1 MSKSQKKLEA
11 RVARKSPR
19 INQFQ
24 GDAPLQSGAKLN
36 KNFLKSRPQ
45 KKNEMFIE
53 DVYEKSQSAKDV
65 VRGST
70 GLVYDTRMVNHRCL
84 WYPTHQEC
92 PDRFMK
98 TLDRCEELGLVE
110 RCQRVDVREATETE
124 LLTCHS
130 QAHIDQLKE
139 TNNNHDVDQ
148 MERFASKFDA
158 IYIHPETFKL
168 ALLSAGC
175 TIQLV
180 HEVCSG
186 TVQNGMAIVR
196 PPGHH
201 AMHNEFC
208 GYCYFN
214 NVALAARHALD
225 NLGLHRILI
234 VDWDVHH
241 GQATQ
246 QMFYNDPRVVYFSIH
261 RYEHGEFW
269 PNLRE
274 SDYDYVGEGQ
284 GAGYNF
290 NVPLNAVGMGDA
302 DYLAIF
308 HQLLLPMASEFQPEL
323 VIVSAG
329 YDAAVG
335 CPEGEM
341 AVTPAC
347 YAHLVSSLMAL
358 ASGKVAVIL
367 EGGYCIRSLAEGAAL
382 TLRALLGDP
391 CPNLPPLS
399 APCPSIQTS
408 ILNCIY
414 SHRQFWQCFQWQG
427 SYSTVDRDPE
437 SESQHWPEVHFRYN
451 GPARMEV
458 YPTRDT
464 CPIQSQATV
473 DHINHTL
480 EHLMAET
487 KLFKTKHDV
496 CFVYDAL
503 MMEHK
508 NLKDTSHPERP
519 NRILRIFEKHLEFNL
534 HNRLLMLQSRS
545 ASREELLLVHEA
557 DYLREMEELCAS
569 TEQMTDDVKHQHY
582 ILEKKNSV
590 YVHPKS
596 YKCASLAAGCLLK
609 VVDSVLQGESKSGV
623 ALIRPPGHHAES
635 YEACGFCVFN
645 NVSVAAK
652 YAIKNYGLK
661 RILILDWDVHHGNG
675 TQRIFLSDPQVLYI
689 SIHRYDHGTFFP
701 CSEDAAATVIG
712 SGAGTG
718 FNVNIPWNQKGMGNT
733 EYVAAFHQLVL
744 PIAYQFAPELVLV
757 SAGFDAAVGDPLGG
771 CKVSP
776 EAYGLMTSWLAP
788 LAMGRVILCLE
799 GGYNLTSISHAMT
812 MCTKALLGDPVP
824 PVDLHL
830 PIKASAATDLKTALT
845 VQTKYWP
852 ALCFNK
858 TFPKEDVL
866 GAVKIKETV
875 PATNDTELADR
886 LAVPDMNIDK
896 KEKEND
902 LHDLELKFSSV
913 MSISEDQRANEET
926 LNPNSSGH
934 DTLVKQVPNEEEQ
947 QPSSS
952 TCRDEAPQPGSSQSS
967 STSGDKKQMLITT
980 TLDTILTE
988 LGMDEGFAVHPRHD
1002 CPHLPAVTAV
1012 PATGIN
1018 ITSPCSDCTPDSA
1031 TQENWICLTC
1041 YSVRCGR
1048 VVKEHM
1054 LFHSAEFSHPI
1065 VLGFQDLSVWC
1076 YLCESYIESPVL
1088 YEAKN
1093 AAYTSKFGETM
1104 PNIYSK

>member
-19 INQFQ
+19 INQEV
-24 GDAPLQSGAKLN
+24 APLESRGKQNQNLQ
-36 KNFLKSRPQ
+36 KSKPQ
-45 KKNEMFIE
+45 RKNEMFIE
-53 DVYEKSQSAKDV
+53 DVYEKSQSAKDMI
-65 VRGST
+65 RGST
-70 GLVYDTRMVNHRCL
+70 GLVYDTRMVKHRCL
-84 WYPTHQEC
+84 WYPAHLEC

-98 TLDRCEELGLVE
+98 TLDRCEELGLVK
-110 RCQRVDVREATETE
+110 RCQPVDVREATETE
-124 LLTCHS
+124 LLTCHT
-130 QAHIDQLKE
+130 QAHIDRLRE

-148 MERFASKFDA
+148 MEQLASKFDA
-158 IYIHPETFKL
+158 IYIHPETFNL

-225 NLGLHRILI
+225 NLGLRRILI

-246 QMFYNDPRVVYFSIH
+246 QMFYDDPRVVYFSIH

-274 SDYDYVGEGQ
+274 SEYDYVGEGQ

-290 NVPLNAVGMGDA
+290 NVPLNAVGMADA

-323 VIVSAG
+323 VIISAG

-347 YAHLVSSLMAL
+347 YAHLISSLMAL

-367 EGGYCIRSLAEGAAL
+367 EGGYCLRSLAEGAAL

-399 APCPSIQTS
+399 APCPSIQTT

-427 SYSTVDRDPE
+427 SYLAADRDPE
-437 SESQHWPEVHFRYN
+437 SEGQHWPEVHFRYS
-451 GPARMEV
+451 GPAHLEV

-464 CPIQSQATV
+464 CPVQSQDTV
-473 DHINHTL
+473 DHINRTL
-480 EHLMAET
+480 DHLIAET

-519 NRILRIFEKHLEFNL
+519 TRILRIFEKHLEFNL
-534 HNRLLMLQSRS
+534 HNRLFMLQSRS
-545 ASREELLLVHEA
+545 ASREELLLVHKAE
-557 DYLREMEELCAS
+557 YLKEMEELCAS

-582 ILEKKNSV
+582 VLEKKNSV

-596 YKCASLAAGCLLK
+596 YKCASLAAGCLLQ

-675 TQRIFLSDPQVLYI
+675 TQRIFLSDPQVLYM

-701 CSEDAAATVIG
+701 CSEDAAATVVG
-712 SGAGTG
+712 SGAGMG
-718 FNVNIPWNQKGMGNT
+718 FNVNIPWNQETIVFHVTEHDITILIVCGPTFERLDSHLSSSLQQAFISGIYGPSIGFTMQFGSQSKQLVPLSGIFVGIGNFLGGAGQFMWSNRIHKITYCRSWLMLLAFISGCSAYIIVFFNIPDKAVFGNT
-733 EYVAAFHQLVL
+733 YDHATIESSKCLAVL
-744 PIAYQFAPELVLV
+744 CSFLLGLGDSLLNTQNFSILAVLHPDSSSQTTAIYMLSKAMCV
-757 SAGFDAAVGDPLGG
+757 SLSFFCSSHLGLHILL
-771 CKVSP
+771 P
-776 EAYGLMTSWLAP
+776 TLMSA
-788 LAMGRVILCLE
+788 
-799 GGYNLTSISHAMT
+799 
-812 MCTKALLGDPVP
+812 ALLSALAFCSVDRTAVKLQSERRRAS
-824 PVDLHL
+824 VDL
-830 PIKASAATDLKTALT
+830 T
-845 VQTKYWP
+845 
-852 ALCFNK
+852 
-858 TFPKEDVL
+858 PK
-866 GAVKIKETV
+866 
-875 PATNDTELADR
+875 
-886 LAVPDMNIDK
+886 
-896 KEKEND
+896 
-902 LHDLELKFSSV
+902 H
-913 MSISEDQRANEET
+913 
-926 LNPNSSGH
+926 
-934 DTLVKQVPNEEEQ
+934 
-947 QPSSS
+947 
-952 TCRDEAPQPGSSQSS
+952 
-967 STSGDKKQMLITT
+967 
-980 TLDTILTE
+980 
-988 LGMDEGFAVHPRHD
+988 
-1002 CPHLPAVTAV
+1002 
-1012 PATGIN
+1012 
-1018 ITSPCSDCTPDSA
+1018 
-1031 TQENWICLTC
+1031 
-1041 YSVRCGR
+1041 
-1048 VVKEHM
+1048 
-1054 LFHSAEFSHPI
+1054 
-1065 VLGFQDLSVWC
+1065 
-1076 YLCESYIESPVL
+1076 
-1088 YEAKN
+1088 
-1093 AAYTSKFGETM
+1093 
-1104 PNIYSK
+1104 

>member
-1 MSKSQKKLEA
+1 MSKNQKKSEA
-11 RVARKSPR
+11 RTARKSPR
-19 INQFQ
+19 LNQDIASLELEVKQ
-24 GDAPLQSGAKLN
+24 KPYIHKL
-36 KNFLKSRPQ
+36 RHQ
-45 KKNEMFIE
+45 KKNEVFIE
-53 DVYEKSQSAKDV
+53 DVYEKAQNAKEM
-65 VRGST
+65 VRGNT

-84 WYPTHQEC
+84 WYPSHQEC

-110 RCQRVDVREATETE
+110 RCQLVDVRLATESE
-124 LLTCHS
+124 LLTCHT
-130 QAHIDQLKE
+130 QAHIDRLKE
-139 TNNNHDVDQ
+139 TNNNLDLDL
-148 MERFASKFDA
+148 MEQLASEYDA
-158 IYIHPETFKL
+158 IYIHPETYKL

-175 TIQLV
+175 TIQLI
-180 HEVCSG
+180 HEVCSS

-201 AMHNEFC
+201 AMQNEFC
-208 GYCYFN
+208 GYCFFN
-214 NVALAARHALD
+214 NVALATRHALD
-225 NLGLHRILI
+225 ILGLRRILV

-274 SDYDYVGEGQ
+274 SDFDYIGEGD

-290 NVPLNAVGMGDA
+290 NIPLNAIGMGDA

-341 AVTPAC
+341 SVTPAC
-347 YAHLVSSLMAL
+347 YAHLISSLKGL

-367 EGGYCIRSLAEGAAL
+367 EGGYCVRSLAEGAAL

-399 APCPSIQTS
+399 VPCLSIQES

-414 SHRQFWQCFQWQG
+414 SHRRFWQCFQWQG
-427 SYSTVDRDPE
+427 SYLARDRDPE
-437 SESQHWPEVHFRYN
+437 SDSQHWPEVLYKYG
-451 GPARMEV
+451 GPARLEV
-458 YPTRDT
+458 YPTRDC
-464 CPIQSQATV
+464 CPVQSQDTRDEINRTL
-473 DHINHTL
+473 DHL
-480 EHLMAET
+480 VAET

-496 CFVYDAL
+496 CFVYDVL

-508 NLKDTSHPERP
+508 NLNDTGHPERP
-519 NRILRIFEKHLEFNL
+519 HRILRIFEKHLEYNL
-534 HNRLLMLQSRS
+534 LNRLLMLQSRS

-557 DYLREMEELCAS
+557 SYLREMEELCAS
-569 TEQMTDDVKHQHY
+569 MEQMTDDVKHQNSV
-582 ILEKKNSV
+582 LEKKNSV
-590 YVHPKS
+590 YIHPKS
-596 YKCASLAAGCLLK
+596 YACASLAAGCLLQ
-609 VVDSVLQGESKSGV
+609 VVDSVLQGESRAGV
-623 ALIRPPGHHAES
+623 AVVRPPGHHAES
-635 YEACGFCVFN
+635 YQACGFCVFN

-652 YAIKNYGLK
+652 YAIKNYDLK

-675 TQRIFLSDPQVLYI
+675 TQRIFLSDPKVLYM
-689 SIHRYDHGTFFP
+689 SIHRYDRGTFFP
-701 CSEDAAATVIG
+701 CSEDAAATVVG
-712 SGAGTG
+712 SAAGVG

-733 EYVAAFHQLVL
+733 EYAAAFHQVVL

-799 GGYNLTSISHAMT
+799 GGYNLTSISYAMT
-812 MCTKALLGDPVP
+812 ECTKTLLGDPLP

-830 PIKASAATDLKTALT
+830 PIKQTAAADIKAVLIAQAKH
-845 VQTKYWP
+845 WP

-866 GAVKIKETV
+866 SEMKIEGTV
-875 PATNDTELADR
+875 AATSMNNESADKPPMPH
-886 LAVPDMNIDK
+886 LNINAKDN
-896 KEKEND
+896 ESD
-902 LHDLELKFSSV
+902 LQELELKFNSV
-913 MSISEDQRANEET
+913 MSFSKDHSEVEQVMELSLNEHNT
-926 LNPNSSGH
+926 I
-934 DTLVKQVPNEEEQ
+934 TKQVPNENGQ

-952 TCRDEAPQPGSSQSS
+952 TFRDESSQPGPSQSS
-967 STSGDKKQMLITT
+967 STSGGSKQMIISI
-980 TLDTILTE
+980 TLDNVLKE

-1012 PATGIN
+1012 PPSGIN
-1018 ITSPCSDCTPDSA
+1018 VTSPCVECTSDCA
-1031 TQENWICLTC
+1031 TVENWICLTC
-1041 YSVRCGR
+1041 YTIHCGR
-1048 VVKEHM
+1048 VVNEHM
-1054 LFHSAEFSHPI
+1054 LLHSAELSHPI
-1065 VLGFQDLSVWC
+1065 VLGFVDLSVWC
-1076 YLCESYIESPVL
+1076 YHCDSYIESPVL

-1093 AAYTSKFGETM
+1093 AAYMSKFGETM